1 MTKPLALVV
10 YENLMPGSKLVNR
23 LHDLGY
29 RVQTLPDVTTLA
41 DFAQKEMPLVILLDL
56 ASQKNDVCAVIGLM
70 KRNPST
76 THIPVIAYAGARQTD
91 LRTAAQDAG
100 AVLVASDEAIITQLP
115 QLLEHALRLD

>member
-29 RVQTLPDVTTLA
+29 RVQTLPDAGGLA
-41 DFAQKEMPLVILLDL
+41 EAAQKEMPLVVLMDL
-56 ASQKNDVCAVIGLM
+56 FSQKSDACAIIRQM
-70 KRNPST
+70 KNNPATS
-76 THIPVIAYAGARQTD
+76 HIPVIAYAQGKESA

-115 QLLEHALRLD
+115 QLLEHALRVD